1 MPRFFIYTTI
11 FIIMKTYLYLIF
23 TACLY
28 SAGTNAETRLSVAPS
43 LLNFNYTE
51 FNASGS
57 ILDEE
62 TGLIPGIQFLLSRDF
77 SEQLSVELEI
87 SAYGGNV
94 DYVGHTQS
102 GLAHNTTTNEELLR
116 VGARLISPLSAN
128 TDVYLGAKYHR
139 WNRDIFS
146 NNGVAGLFERYQ
158 WWELSAGTSISFWAR
173 ENQSWIAD
181 IALLRTI
188 NPTIYVD
195 LSSVDGG
202 VADLDLGPDTG
213 ARLQLMW
220 KLSKDNQTTYAIN
233 AFYEL
238 WGFGRSDSKATSGG
252 STSYSIYEPES
263 ETRHS
268 GVQLQLGFRY

>member
-1 MPRFFIYTTI
+1 M
-11 FIIMKTYLYLIF
+11 IMKTCLYLIF
-23 TACLY
+23 AASLY
-28 SAGTNAETRLSVAPS
+28 SADSNTETRLSVAPS
-43 LLNFNYTE
+43 LLNFDYTE
-51 FNASGS
+51 FNASGG

-77 SEQLSVELEI
+77 SERQLSVELEI

-128 TDVYLGAKYHR
+128 TDVYLGTKYQR

-158 WWELSAGTSISFWAR
+158 WWELSAGTRTSFAVR

-188 NPTIYVD
+188 DPTIYVD
-195 LSSVDGG
+195 LSSVDAGST
-202 VADLDLGPDTG
+202 DLDLGAETG
-213 ARLQLMW
+213 ARLQLIW

-233 AFYEL
+233 AFYEI
-238 WGFGRSDSKATSGG
+238 WGFGMSDSKATSGG

-268 GVQLQLGFRY
+268 GVQFQLGLQY